1 MFSKESI
8 PFAPSLIESMRSL
21 GYSFESAI
29 ADIVDNSIS
38 ANASKIDI
46 KVSLGKNPYIIIFDN
61 GCGMDKNEIEEA
73 MRYGSKNPL
82 EKRAATDLGRFGL
95 GLKSASLSQCRRLV
109 VVSKKYGQL
118 SCYSW
123 DLDYIIKQ
131 GSWSMIGYTTEEL
144 IKFPEIR
151 MFDDVESGTYILLEE
166 FDRIE
171 ESTNDLHKTLTNK
184 VDSMI
189 NHLSLVFHRFL
200 EKKVE
205 IFINNRKIESR
216 DPFLTTHKATQVKR
230 SQNIKINGINIVVK
244 PYILPHLNKL
254 TLKDIEKVGSKENL
268 RNEQG
273 FYIYR
278 NERLIIWGTWFRLE
292 RKDEL
297 SKLARVMVDI
307 PSDLDYMWN
316 IDIKKSSANLPDI
329 IKRNLYNCVIESI
342 GGSEAVHTYRGR
354 KSKSNDINHIWER
367 VEIRDNCYEY
377 RVNRNIPQL
386 KILEESLN
394 TKQLKYLNEI
404 ITQLEEG
411 FPITS
416 LYVDIAKGKVIEQS
430 VEDEEKVDELY
441 RQIKE
446 QLEYAKENGMDYK
459 VMAKAFISTEPYCN
473 YSEVINKIKGVY
485 EIEY

>member
-38 ANASKIDI
+38 ANANKIDI
-46 KVSLGKNPYIIIFDN
+46 KVSLGNKPYVIIFDN
-61 GCGMDKNEIEEA
+61 GCGMNKSELEEA

-82 EKRAATDLGRFGL
+82 EKREATDLGRFGL

-109 VVSKKYGQL
+109 VVSKKNGQL

-123 DLDYIIKQ
+123 DLDYIIKC
-131 GSWSMIGYTTEEL
+131 GSWSMIGYTNEEV
-144 IKFPEIR
+144 IMFPEIQ
-151 MFDDVESGTYILLEE
+151 MFNDLESGTYVLLDQ

-171 ESTNDLHKTLTNK
+171 ESTNNLHKTLTNK
-184 VDSMI
+184 IDSMI
-189 NHLSLVFHRFL
+189 NHLALVFHRFL
-200 EKKVE
+200 ERKVE
-205 IFINNRKIESR
+205 IYVNNKKIDGR
-216 DPFLTTHKATQVKR
+216 DPFLSNHKATQIKR
-230 SQNIKINGINIVVK
+230 SQNININGVNIVVK

-329 IKRNLYNCVIESI
+329 IKRSLYNCVIESV
-342 GGSEAVHTYRGR
+342 GGSESVHTYRGR
-354 KSKSNDINHIWER
+354 RTQSTDTSHIWER
-367 VEIRDNCYEY
+367 IEVRDNCYEY
-377 RVNRNIPQL
+377 RINRDIPQL

-394 TKQLKYLNEI
+394 SKQLKCLNEFI
-404 ITQLEEG
+404 IQLEER
-411 FPITS
+411 FPITN
-416 LYVDIAKGKVIEQS
+416 LYLDVAKGKVMEQS
-430 VEDEEKVDELY
+430 IEDEEKIEVLY
-441 RQIKE
+441 AQVKD
-446 QLEYAKENGMDYK
+446 QVVYAKESGMDYK
-459 VMAKAFISTEPYCN
+459 IIAKAFINTEPYCKYN
-473 YSEVINKIKGVY
+473 VIINRIKEEY
-485 EIEY
+485 EIE

>member
-38 ANASKIDI
+38 ANADKIDI
-46 KVSLGKNPYIIIFDN
+46 RFSLENKPYIIIFDN
-61 GCGMDKNEIEEA
+61 GCGMNRSELEEA

-82 EKRAATDLGRFGL
+82 EKRETTDLGRFGL

-109 VVSKKYGQL
+109 VVSKKEREL

-123 DLDYIIKQ
+123 DLDYIIEN
-131 GSWSMIGYTTEEL
+131 GSWSMIGYTNEEL
-144 IKFPEIR
+144 KDFPQID
-151 MFDDVESGTYILLEE
+151 MFDNVETGTYVLLEQ

-171 ESTNDLHKTLTNK
+171 ESTDNLHKTLTNK
-184 VDSMI
+184 INSMI
-189 NHLSLVFHRFL
+189 NHLALVFHRFL
-200 EKKVE
+200 ERKVE
-205 IFINNRKIESR
+205 ISVNNKKIDGR
-216 DPFLTTHKATQVKR
+216 DPFLSNHKATQIKR
-230 SQNIKINGINIVVK
+230 SQNININGVNIVVK

-268 RNEQG
+268 RNNQG

-329 IKRNLYNCVIESI
+329 IKRNLYNCVIESV
-342 GGSEAVHTYRGR
+342 GGSESVHTYRGR
-354 KSKSNDINHIWER
+354 RTQSTETNHIWER
-367 VEIRDNCYEY
+367 IEVRDNCYKY
-377 RVNRNIPQL
+377 RINRDIPQL
-386 KILEESLN
+386 KILEESLSS
-394 TKQLKYLNEI
+394 KQLKYLSEFM
-404 ITQLEEG
+404 TQLEER
-411 FPITS
+411 FPTTN
-416 LYVDIAKGKVIEQS
+416 LYVDVAKGKVIEQAI
-430 VEDEEKVDELY
+430 EDEEKIEELY
-441 RQIKE
+441 EQIKE
-446 QLEYAKENGMDYK
+446 QVEYAKESGMDYK
-459 VMAKAFISTEPYCN
+459 IMAKAFISTEPYCN
-473 YSEVINKIKGVY
+473 FDEIISKIKGEY
-485 EIEY
+485 EIE

>member
-38 ANASKIDI
+38 ANADKIDI
-46 KVSLGKNPYIIIFDN
+46 KVSLENKPYIIIFDN
-61 GCGMDKNEIEEA
+61 GCGMNKSELEEA

-82 EKRAATDLGRFGL
+82 EKRSTTDLGRFGL

-109 VVSKKYGQL
+109 VVSKKDGEL

-123 DLDYIIKQ
+123 DLDHIIKSS
-131 GSWSMIGYTTEEL
+131 SWSMIGYTNKEL
-144 IKFPEIR
+144 NVFPEIE
-151 MFDDVESGTYILLEE
+151 MFNNVETGTYVLLDQ

-171 ESTNDLHKTLTNK
+171 ESTNNLHKTLTNK
-184 VDSMI
+184 IDSMI
-189 NHLSLVFHRFL
+189 NHLALVFHRFL
-200 EKKVE
+200 ERKVE
-205 IFINNRKIESR
+205 IYVNNKKIDGR
-216 DPFLTTHKATQVKR
+216 DPFLSNHKATQIKR
-230 SQNIKINGINIVVK
+230 SQNININGVNIVVK

-278 NERLIIWGTWFRLE
+278 NERLIIWATWFRLE

-329 IKRNLYNCVIESI
+329 IKRSLYNCVIESV
-342 GGSEAVHTYRGR
+342 GGSESVHTYRGR
-354 KSKSNDINHIWER
+354 RTQSTDTSHIWER
-367 VEIRDNCYEY
+367 IEVRDNCYEY
-377 RVNRNIPQL
+377 RINRDIPQL

-394 TKQLKYLNEI
+394 SKQLKCLNEFI
-404 ITQLEEG
+404 IQLEER
-411 FPITS
+411 FPITN
-416 LYVDIAKGKVIEQS
+416 LYLDVAKGKVMEKSI
-430 VEDEEKVDELY
+430 EDEEKIEVLY
-441 RQIKE
+441 AQVKD
-446 QLEYAKENGMDYK
+446 QVVYAKESGMDYK
-459 VMAKAFISTEPYCN
+459 IIAKAFINTEPYCKYN
-473 YSEVINKIKGVY
+473 VIINRIKEEY
-485 EIEY
+485 EIE

>member
-38 ANASKIDI
+38 ANADKIDI
-46 KVSLGKNPYIIIFDN
+46 RFSLENKPYIIIFDN
-61 GCGMDKNEIEEA
+61 GCGMNRSELEEA

-82 EKRAATDLGRFGL
+82 EKRETTDLGRFGL

-109 VVSKKYGQL
+109 VVSKKEREL

-123 DLDYIIKQ
+123 DLDYIIEN
-131 GSWSMIGYTTEEL
+131 GSWSMIGYTNEEL
-144 IKFPEIR
+144 KDFPQID
-151 MFDDVESGTYILLEE
+151 MFDNVETGTYVLLEQ

-171 ESTNDLHKTLTNK
+171 ESTDNLHKTLTNK
-184 VDSMI
+184 IDSMI
-189 NHLSLVFHRFL
+189 NHLALVFHRFL
-200 EKKVE
+200 ERKVE
-205 IFINNRKIESR
+205 ISVNNKKIDGR
-216 DPFLTTHKATQVKR
+216 DPFLSNHKATQIKR
-230 SQNIKINGINIVVK
+230 SQNININGVNIVVK

-268 RNEQG
+268 RNNQG

-329 IKRNLYNCVIESI
+329 IKRNLYNCVIESV
-342 GGSEAVHTYRGR
+342 GGSESVHTYRGR
-354 KSKSNDINHIWER
+354 RTQSTETNHIWER
-367 VEIRDNCYEY
+367 IEVRDNCYKY
-377 RVNRNIPQL
+377 RINRDIPQL
-386 KILEESLN
+386 KILEESLSS
-394 TKQLKYLNEI
+394 KQLKYLSEFM
-404 ITQLEEG
+404 TQLEER
-411 FPITS
+411 FPTTN
-416 LYVDIAKGKVIEQS
+416 LYVDVAKGKVIEQAI
-430 VEDEEKVDELY
+430 EDEEKIEELY
-441 RQIKE
+441 EQIKE
-446 QLEYAKENGMDYK
+446 QVEYAKESGMDYK
-459 VMAKAFISTEPYCN
+459 IMAKAFISTEPYCN
-473 YSEVINKIKGVY
+473 FDEIISKIKGEY
-485 EIEY
+485 EIE

>member
-46 KVSLGKNPYIIIFDN
+46 KVSLGNKPYIIIFDN
-61 GCGMDKNEIEEA
+61 GCGMNKNEIEEA

-82 EKRAATDLGRFGL
+82 EKREVTDLGRFGL
-95 GLKSASLSQCRRLV
+95 GLKSASLSQCRKLV
-109 VVSKKYGQL
+109 VVSKKDGQL

-123 DLDYIIKQ
+123 DLDYIIKKA
-131 GSWSMIGYTTEEL
+131 SWSMIGYTKEEIL
-144 IKFPEIR
+144 MFPEIE
-151 MFDDVESGTYILLEE
+151 MFNEVDTGTYVLLEQ
-166 FDRIE
+166 FDRIK
-171 ESTNDLHKTLTNK
+171 ESTNDLNKTLTNK

-189 NHLSLVFHRFL
+189 NHLALVFHRFL
-200 EKKVE
+200 ERKVEISVNNKKVE
-205 IFINNRKIESR
+205 GRE
-216 DPFLTTHKATQVKR
+216 PFLSNHKGTQIKR
-230 SQNIKINGINIVVK
+230 SQNVNINGFNIVVK

-254 TLKDIEKVGSKENL
+254 TLKDIEKVGSKESL

-329 IKRNLYNCVIESI
+329 IKRSLYNCVIESV

-354 KSKSNDINHIWER
+354 KIQSTDINLIWER
-367 VEIRDNCYEY
+367 IEVRDNYYEY
-377 RVNRNIPQL
+377 RVNRDIPQL
-386 KILEESLN
+386 KILEASLN
-394 TKQLKYLNEI
+394 LKQLKYLNEM
-404 ITQLEEG
+404 ITQLEER
-411 FPITS
+411 FPITN
-416 LYVDIAKGKVIEQS
+416 LYVDVAKGKVVEQS
-430 VEDEEKVDELY
+430 VEDEERVEELY
-441 RQIKE
+441 MQVKE
-446 QLEYAKENGMDYK
+446 QVEYAKESGMDYK
-459 VMAKAFISTEPYCN
+459 IMAKAFISTEPYCN
-473 YSEVINKIKGVY
+473 FNQIITKIKEVY
-485 EIEY
+485 EIE

>member
-21 GYSFESAI
+21 GYSFESAV

-38 ANASKIDI
+38 ANANKIDI
-46 KVSLGKNPYIIIFDN
+46 KVSLENKPYIIIFDN
-61 GCGMDKNEIEEA
+61 GYGMNKSELEEA

-82 EKRAATDLGRFGL
+82 EKRSTTDLGRFGL

-109 VVSKKYGQL
+109 VVSKKDGEL

-123 DLDYIIKQ
+123 DLDYIIEN
-131 GSWSMIGYTTEEL
+131 GSWSMIGYTNEEL
-144 IKFPEIR
+144 TMFPEIE
-151 MFDDVESGTYILLEE
+151 MFNNVETGTYVLLEQ

-171 ESTNDLHKTLTNK
+171 ESTNNLHKTLTNK
-184 VDSMI
+184 LDSMI
-189 NHLSLVFHRFL
+189 NHLALVFHRFL
-200 EKKVE
+200 ERKVE
-205 IFINNRKIESR
+205 ISVNNKKIDGR
-216 DPFLTTHKATQVKR
+216 DPFLSNHKGTQIKR
-230 SQNIKINGINIVVK
+230 SQNVNVNGVNIGVK

-254 TLKDIEKVGSKENL
+254 TLKDIEKVGSKESL

-329 IKRNLYNCVIESI
+329 IKRSLYNCVIESV
-342 GGSEAVHTYRGR
+342 GGSESVHTYRGR
-354 KSKSNDINHIWER
+354 KTQSTDINHIWER
-367 VEIRDNCYEY
+367 IEVRDNCYEY
-377 RVNRNIPQL
+377 RVNRDIPQL

-394 TKQLKYLNEI
+394 LKQLKYLNEI
-404 ITQLEEG
+404 ITQLEEK
-411 FPITS
+411 FPINN
-416 LYVDIAKGKVIEQS
+416 LYVDVAKGKVVEQPA
-430 VEDEEKVDELY
+430 EDEEKIEELY
-441 RQIKE
+441 LQVKE
-446 QLEYAKENGMDYK
+446 QLEYAKERGMDYK

-473 YSEVINKIKGVY
+473 YNQIISKIKEVY
-485 EIEY
+485 ESE

>member
-38 ANASKIDI
+38 ANANKIDI
-46 KVSLGKNPYIIIFDN
+46 KVSLGNKPYVIIFDN
-61 GCGMDKNEIEEA
+61 GCGMNKNELEEA

-82 EKRAATDLGRFGL
+82 EKREATDLGRFGL

-109 VVSKKYGQL
+109 VVSKKDGQL

-123 DLDYIIKQ
+123 DLDYIIEY
-131 GSWSMIGYTTEEL
+131 GSWSMIGYTYEEL
-144 IKFPEIR
+144 MMFPEIE
-151 MFDDVESGTYILLEE
+151 MFNEVKSGTYVLLEQ

-184 VDSMI
+184 IDSMI
-189 NHLSLVFHRFL
+189 NHLALVFHRFL
-200 EKKVE
+200 ERKVE
-205 IFINNRKIESR
+205 ITVNNKNINGR
-216 DPFLTTHKATQVKR
+216 DPFLSNHKGTQIKR
-230 SQNIKINGINIVVK
+230 SQNVNINGVNIVVK

-254 TLKDIEKVGSKENL
+254 TLKDIEKVGSKESL

-329 IKRNLYNCVIESI
+329 IKKSLYNCVIESV

-354 KSKSNDINHIWER
+354 KTKSTDINHIWER
-367 VEIRDNCYEY
+367 IEVRDNCYEY
-377 RVNRNIPQL
+377 RINRDIPQL
-386 KILEESLN
+386 KILEASLN
-394 TKQLKYLNEI
+394 LKQLKYLNEM
-404 ITQLEEG
+404 ITQLEER
-411 FPITS
+411 FPITN
-416 LYVDIAKGKVIEQS
+416 LYVDVAKGKVVEQS
-430 VEDEEKVDELY
+430 VEDDERIEELY
-441 RQIKE
+441 AQLKE
-446 QLEYAKENGMDYK
+446 QVEYAKESGMDYK
-459 VMAKAFISTEPYCN
+459 VIAKAFISTEPYCN
-473 YSEVINKIKGVY
+473 YNEVISRIKGVY
-485 EIEY
+485 EIE

>member
-8 PFAPSLIESMRSL
+8 PFAPSLIESMRSI

-38 ANASKIDI
+38 ANADKIDI
-46 KVSLGKNPYIIIFDN
+46 KVSLENKPYIIIFDN
-61 GCGMDKNEIEEA
+61 GCGMNKSELEEA

-82 EKRAATDLGRFGL
+82 EKRSTTDLGRFGL

-109 VVSKKYGQL
+109 VVSKKDGQS

-123 DLDYIIKQ
+123 DLDYIIEH
-131 GSWSMIGYTTEEL
+131 GSWSMIGYTNEEL
-144 IKFPEIR
+144 TIFPEIE
-151 MFDDVESGTYILLEE
+151 MFNNVETGTYVLLDQ

-171 ESTNDLHKTLTNK
+171 ESTNNLHKTLTNK
-184 VDSMI
+184 IDSMI
-189 NHLSLVFHRFL
+189 NHLALVFHRFL
-200 EKKVE
+200 ERKVE
-205 IFINNRKIESR
+205 ICVNNKKIDGR
-216 DPFLTTHKATQVKR
+216 DPFLSNHKGTQIKR
-230 SQNIKINGINIVVK
+230 SQNINVNGVNIVVK

-278 NERLIIWGTWFRLE
+278 NQRLIIWGTWFRLE

-329 IKRNLYNCVIESI
+329 IKRSLYNCVIESV
-342 GGSEAVHTYRGR
+342 GGSESVHTYRGR
-354 KSKSNDINHIWER
+354 RTQSTDTNHIWER
-367 VEIRDNCYEY
+367 IEVRDNCYKY
-377 RVNRNIPQL
+377 RINRDIPQL

-394 TKQLKYLNEI
+394 SKQLKYLNEFM
-404 ITQLEEG
+404 TQLEER
-411 FPITS
+411 FPATN
-416 LYVDIAKGKVIEQS
+416 LYVDVAKGKVIEQAI
-430 VEDEEKVDELY
+430 EDEENIEELY
-441 RQIKE
+441 AQVKE
-446 QLEYAKENGMDYK
+446 QVEYAKESGMDYK

-473 YSEVINKIKGVY
+473 FNEIISKIKGEY
-485 EIEY
+485 EIE

>member
-38 ANASKIDI
+38 ANADKIDI
-46 KVSLGKNPYIIIFDN
+46 KVSLENKPYIIIFDN
-61 GCGMDKNEIEEA
+61 GCGMNKIELEEA

-82 EKRAATDLGRFGL
+82 EKRATTDLGRFGL

-109 VVSKKYGQL
+109 VVSKKEGEL

-123 DLDYIIKQ
+123 DLDHIIESN
-131 GSWSMIGYTTEEL
+131 SWSMIGYTNKEL
-144 IKFPEIR
+144 NTFPEIE
-151 MFDDVESGTYILLEE
+151 MFNNVETGTYVLLDQ

-171 ESTNDLHKTLTNK
+171 EATNNLHKTLTNK
-184 VDSMI
+184 IDSMI
-189 NHLSLVFHRFL
+189 NHLALVFHRFL
-200 EKKVE
+200 ERKVE
-205 IFINNRKIESR
+205 IYVNNKKIDGR
-216 DPFLTTHKATQVKR
+216 DPFLSNHKATQIKR
-230 SQNIKINGINIVVK
+230 SQNVNVNGVNIVVK

-329 IKRNLYNCVIESI
+329 IKRSLYNCVIEAV
-342 GGSEAVHTYRGR
+342 GGSESVHTYRGR
-354 KSKSNDINHIWER
+354 KTQSTDINHIWER
-367 VEIRDNCYEY
+367 IEVRDNCYEY
-377 RVNRNIPQL
+377 RVNRDIPQL
-386 KILEESLN
+386 KILEESLDL
-394 TKQLKYLNEI
+394 TQLKYLNEI
-404 ITQLEEG
+404 ITQLEEK
-411 FPITS
+411 FPINN
-416 LYVDIAKGKVIEQS
+416 LYVDIAKGKVVEQP
-430 VEDEEKVDELY
+430 EENEEKIEKLY
-441 RQIKE
+441 LQVTE
-446 QLEYAKENGMDYK
+446 QLEYAKERGMDYK
-459 VMAKAFISTEPYCN
+459 IMAKAFISTEPYCN
-473 YSEVINKIKGVY
+473 FNEIISKIKGEY
-485 EIEY
+485 EIE